1 MTTLTLVVLWALP
14 SAILSL
20 LLGFVVGRAFGNRER
35 RITLQALVKMLES
48 AETLSNEV
56 DSHNSDLA
64 SVGRSVSNISPSAET
79 TQIQKTLLMKISDV
93 IKSNQKLEDDLVCAR
108 YTLEHQAQ
116 ELDRTRR
123 EARMDGLS
131 GVANR
136 KDFDATLKYWLSQ
149 AKRRSKEFALLLID
163 VDHFKW
169 INDTHGHAA
178 GDRVVAGVGKFFRER
193 LRDTDYVARYGGD
206 EFVVLISDVD
216 MVTAARI
223 AEQIRLQGERTNF
236 QCGPYDAHLAV
247 TFSLGLATSRADDSA
262 TDLIERADR
271 ALYQAKQGGR
281 NQLKWH
287 TESDSATVVNTIQAL
302 NDSSVGA
309 MVPMTR

>member
-1 MTTLTLVVLWALP
+1 MTTFALVLLWVLP
-14 SAILSL
+14 SIMISV
-20 LLGFVVGRAFGNRER
+20 LLGFILGRALGKHER

-64 SVGRSVSNISPSAET
+64 HVGRTVSDISNSAET
-79 TQIQKTLLMKISDV
+79 TQIQQALLVKISEV

-123 EARMDGLS
+123 EARTDGLS

-136 KDFDATLKYWLSQ
+136 KDFDATLKYWLSK
-149 AKRRSKEFALLLID
+149 AKRRKEQFALLLID

-178 GDRVVAGVGKFFRER
+178 GDRVVAGVGKFFRDR
-193 LRDTDYVARYGGD
+193 VRDTDYVARYGGD
-206 EFVVLISDVD
+206 EFVILIANVD
-216 MVTAARI
+216 LETAVRV
-223 AEQIRLQGERTNF
+223 AEQIRLEGERTNF
-236 QCGPYDAHLAV
+236 QCGAYEARIAV
-247 TFSLGLATSRADDSA
+247 TFSLGLATSRADDCA
-262 TDLIERADR
+262 TDLIERADS
-271 ALYQAKQGGR
+271 ALYKAKQGGR
-281 NQLKWH
+281 NQLTWH
-287 TESDSATVVNTIQAL
+287 TEPEKATTVNAIGDVDGLSSGMTIPTA
-302 NDSSVGA
+302 S
-309 MVPMTR
+309 

>member
-1 MTTLTLVVLWALP
+1 VTTFTLVLLWVLP
-14 SAILSL
+14 SIMISV
-20 LLGFVVGRAFGNRER
+20 LLGFILGRALGKHER
-35 RITLQALVKMLES
+35 QITLQALVKMLES

-64 SVGRSVSNISPSAET
+64 NVGRTVSDISTSAET
-79 TQIQKTLLMKISDV
+79 TQIQQTLLVKISEV

-123 EARMDGLS
+123 EARTDGLS

-136 KDFDATLKYWLSQ
+136 KDFDSTLKYWLSK
-149 AKRRSKEFALLLID
+149 AKRHGEQFALLLID

-178 GDRVVAGVGKFFRER
+178 GDRVVAGVGKFFRDR

-206 EFVVLISDVD
+206 EFVILIANVD
-216 MVTAARI
+216 LETAVRV
-223 AEQIRLQGERTNF
+223 AEKIRLEGERTNF
-236 QCGPYDAHLAV
+236 QCGSYEARIAV
-247 TFSLGLATSRADDSA
+247 TFSLGLATSRVDDSA
-262 TDLIERADR
+262 TDLIERADT
-271 ALYQAKQGGR
+271 ALYKAKQGGR
-281 NQLKWH
+281 NQLNWYIEQEKV
-287 TESDSATVVNTIQAL
+287 TTVNAIGDVDGLSPGMNIPAA
-302 NDSSVGA
+302 S
-309 MVPMTR
+309 